1 MEGRDFAAPA
11 HLLSERGA
19 LVHRAASRIAPS
31 GHSSVQHAGHFPP
44 GKYYPSHIP
53 MAPHSGSGLMGNSSA
68 SFMGTFLASSLG
80 SPPSHP
86 THPSRPPSSPSS
98 PSFRSGPHSSASQ
111 IWFPHSHEA
120 GPGYPRF
127 SGSLAHTFLPMSHL
141 DHHANSGVL
150 YGQHRFYDTQ
160 KENFYLRG
168 LPSQPPLISANHS
181 LPPMSRAGSGHSQGS
196 CSRDRD
202 SAIGTGI
209 HKGLKEGSVERGVA
223 PVKDKERS
231 SNKQEAKERQQQQQ
245 HHNHPARQ
253 TTHHHNS
260 HVLQQHPH
268 YPQHPLPLED
278 VNSRALERH
287 KASLAMEYSKDHP
300 QSMSKP
306 LSACLHNG
314 KMQNGDAGTGPKVSM
329 SSCGGEGS
337 ALQAMGGGRSTQ
349 GRHMGSSSNAR
360 CTKEGVSGEMRISE
374 QPSDCLERGQAPL
387 HHSLPYSVPPPLHM
401 GSAAGGAH
409 PHSHPHAHPHT
420 HPHPGGFHCLQLH
433 PSHPHHPHHS
443 HHTHHHPDFF
453 CPPPPAPLANSASQE
468 RGPVNVGR
476 EPKVTGLTFVP
487 SVADLGDKS
496 SGPFQLGN
504 PDCQGVGSGGGGGN
518 TKDKAIE
525 KNGGGG
531 HHSNW
536 HRKQQQQQQ
545 QQQHQQQQQQ
555 QHPYRK
561 AEKAPDWMQSH
572 HQHVQPSQL
581 PPPPPQQ
588 QQTPHSH
595 QVVRSRSAECINSG
609 VDMDVFRSSLPQGG
623 KVGHSVAHS
632 VNTSPYRDCSH
643 QGPPP
648 NSSPLGG
655 KNMGQ
660 HNGTGTAHCPGGSC
674 SLQRDGQKV
683 ARIRHQQHGQPG
695 PDASPAELNQSN
707 GQELKRKMDM
717 SPYGYSN
724 NSGQH
729 HQQQPPVPPWTMRPP
744 QHMSQPDEDQRKSYM
759 EIGGTSGQHAT
770 QQKQQQPGMSLPPQ
784 QPSTAPP
791 LSQQQP
797 QQQQPDPQ
805 GPTQGESS
813 AMKSLL
819 KYSNQQQPLLLS
831 QKSPFGGLG
840 NLKSGPSAG
849 SCALQGNK
857 QTLPSRK
864 GPANDGDRS
873 EYNGRSRE
881 MGDSCQGESEVRQPP
896 VGIAVAVARQREP
909 PCRSDSHPNSRQG
922 RVHPSVKGPPR
933 SMYPSDPTEDERK
946 RMSEEQISLT
956 CLDRDREAYIRDN
969 KDRVEFARIHPSNS
983 CHGDLTSHLMVPS
996 GTSLQSGQL
1005 GDPAAH
1011 SAHHHWMQR
1020 TGSPSLWMTGHSYGI
1035 GHTTLH
1041 QNLPPGFSAAMPGP
1055 LQPVLPL
1062 PQDPSAQLVVLPSE
1076 PPNHPA
1082 SHHLDVMEQQGLWP
1096 PVYGARGP
1104 PSHMQHPAVYSRSQ
1118 FLRQQELYAIQQHQQ
1133 LQHQNQNHQS
1143 QQSQLQSQPQQQQHR
1158 AAHGMQHQTSHNAQ
1172 IQKRPDETSDE
1183 LEELI
1188 SEPRTA
1194 KPAKAYSYNHP
1205 QRNTSPP
1212 GACATHI
1219 SPCYQSPSIRQHPR
1233 STPSTPCP
1241 APSPVAAAPHS
1252 PAISP
1257 APPQILKGADSQ
1269 DKRGKGQPTQDYPE
1283 SLEPDLPP
1291 GYTYPAIAMG
1301 YRRGPSPQD
1310 VQLAEQADLEAV
1322 QAEPAEHAPQS
1333 LASLGEE
1340 LECQVVVMPLPEPLP
1355 LKEVEPDEEERVVQS
1370 VLERRDE
1377 VEVTPV
1383 AAASY
1388 VPIEDEADEQA
1399 SAEEDVLICPPTETP
1414 ISETASSPVPLST
1427 EEPDRSEAV
1436 ITLEEEDDDEA
1447 VGEKNQVEHD
1457 PKVNKLGEQEPELP
1471 AIIELDPASPA
1482 GPESQYPS
1490 SEETKDTEHQ
1500 YKDKVTPDDASVEF
1514 VCLSPASASAR
1525 SQSEENVPHKPL
1537 VPCYWSLEL
1546 LIAAAF
1552 CTDVPPFPLFPYSP
1566 PSAVMSQCTPNQGME
1581 LLSELADLE
1590 LQRQK
1595 HTCGKSQEEEL
1606 LMFDLQSL
1614 ATLATAR
1621 ALELGVQESSS
1632 MSSGR
1637 QFPTRR
1643 IFNLRRKCSWAPRN
1657 EPVCPAK
1664 VNMETMDGPELA
1676 MRMKLAEI
1684 QRRYKEKQKELVK
1697 LQRKHDHQK
1706 EETPRS
1712 PARRGPGRPRKRK
1725 PTLMTGPM
1733 SSTDSQRKAKSMGAA
1748 LGLLP
1753 EDLRGGGDSQKRKK
1767 RLSSRGFER
1776 PTSSQQIKAQGCRK
1790 SSLHSVLGSKLGS
1803 DVAQLKQK
1811 TQVKKNLSGTDSR
1824 DKEVSLCNSNPNHGH
1839 RSQST
1844 AKGETRRE
1852 SGGQSDTAA
1861 SVDSFPQESWTG
1873 LMRCGRK
1880 KDSTAL
1886 PQGSS
1891 HLSQA
1896 RAKVLGGQ
1904 RQKATEGEESSSAE
1918 TDSSDQED
1926 EEEEG
1931 SYETDEGR
1939 DYRSR
1944 SPRDITSCSSV
1955 TGPSPSSVVKLEA
1968 NQKARN
1974 KKRRQ
1979 ELYGSQSLSGA
1990 EGEVKVRKKP
2000 TSKLVTPA
2008 KNHQDQRPEGGRRT
2022 GRHKSKE
2029 PRWGSFGARG
2039 NRYRRSMGLATFPTT
2054 SERLKRA
2061 TRKTT
2066 ILRGTITKRRSCWS
2080 VGAPSLQGEEGI
2092 RGRRIKDQQIKGRA
2106 VSRLLESFAADEG
2119 FQMDGSS
2126 FSEEDDNNHL
2136 QNNKSPEVPNC
2147 VLTKELLTD
2156 GLKVLI
2162 SKEDEL
2168 LYAARVHTLEIP
2180 DIFRVVIDGERG
2192 NRPRIYSLEQLL
2204 QEAVLDIRP
2213 ESEAMLSEGTR
2224 VCAYWS
2230 ERSRCLYP
2238 GYVHRGGS
2246 CDEGKRGGV
2255 MVEFDDGDRGKI
2267 SLPNIRLLPPGYQ
2280 IHCGE
2285 SSPALLVPSGT
2296 TTKRSS
2302 SLEQAPI
2309 SDRLSDR
2316 LSSTNNITNTQS
2328 LTVIKRKPGRPKGSG
2343 KKQKQQQ
2350 AESANKNPLPFLS
2363 WSSLSNTRKRTSENL
2378 FQFNGAPRKAAKGK
2392 EDALFSLPQTQPL
2405 ASLPAKGL
2413 FSSSS
2418 FEVDSFRSIANGYSS
2433 FCTQSTIQSTG
2444 AGSGLS
2450 LGNKSDLYCEKRG
2463 QDELMTPRVRKS
2475 GHEFLVKLDHE
2486 GVTSP
2491 KTKNSKALMCRSGSS
2506 SVSVMSRTEAYSHPV
2521 LLVKDNKK
2529 GGASKVELL
2538 LKGAT
2543 PQRKPSSSLRLE
2555 EYGDLGFSSH
2565 RECHSSYSD
2574 LDEEEEEEVRRRAA
2588 LVSATGGLRTP
2599 GRFLSRLSVS
2609 SSSSGSSSSSSSGSL
2624 SSSSLCSSDNDS
2636 SYSSEDED
2644 SSALMLQSCLSSHRG
2659 LLQPSDPSTS
2669 SRPRQHS
2676 FVAKAVAVSNAKGGP
2691 PVQVSNSKSLKRK
2704 ECTSSASKPIKEFV
2718 KKPRLLSDDTSFIP
2732 RPKMSAFLAGRQMWR
2747 WSGNPTQRRGLKGK
2761 ARKLFYKAI
2770 VRGRDTVRVGDCAV
2784 FLSAGRPN
2792 LPYVGQIE
2800 NFWESWTS
2808 RMVVKVKWF
2817 YHPEETKLGKRH
2829 RDGKHALYQSC
2840 HEDENDVQ
2848 TISHKC
2854 QVVSREEYECMTH
2867 NQKPNSTSPDLY
2879 YLAGTYDPTTG
2890 QLVTVE
2896 GVSIMC

>member
-86 THPSRPPSSPSS
+86 SHPSRPPSSPSS
-98 PSFRSGPHSSASQ
+98 PSFRGGPHSSASQ

-181 LPPMSRAGSGHSQGS
+181 LPPMSRAGSGHTQGS

-202 SAIGTGI
+202 PGVGTGM
-209 HKGLKEGSVERGVA
+209 HKGLKEGTVERVVVN
-223 PVKDKERS
+223 VKDKERS
-231 SNKQEAKERQQQQQ
+231 SGKQEAKERQQQQQ
-245 HHNHPARQ
+245 HHSHQPPQ
-253 TTHHHNS
+253 PTHHHHS
-260 HVLQQHPH
+260 HTHQQHPH
-268 YPQHPLPLED
+268 YPQHPLPLEE

-287 KASLAMEYSKDHP
+287 KASLTMYSKEHP

-314 KMQNGDAGTGPKVSM
+314 KMQNGDTVTGAGAKVSM
-329 SSCGGEGS
+329 SSCGGEDTT
-337 ALQAMGGGRSTQ
+337 LRAMGGA
-349 GRHMGSSSNAR
+349 GSSQNRHLATSGSSR

-387 HHSLPYSVPPPLHM
+387 HHTLPYSVPPPLHM
-401 GSAAGGAH
+401 GSATGGA
-409 PHSHPHAHPHT
+409 HSHPHAHPHT

-433 PSHPHHPHHS
+433 PSHAHHS

-453 CPPPPAPLANSASQE
+453 CPPPPAPLANPASHE

-476 EPKVTGLTFVP
+476 EPKVIGPTFVP
-487 SVADLGDKS
+487 SVADMGDKS
-496 SGPFQLGN
+496 NGPFQLNN
-504 PDCQGVGSGGGGGN
+504 PDCQGVGSGGGGSN
-518 TKDKAIE
+518 AKDKTIE
-525 KNGGGG
+525 KNGGSG
-531 HHSNW
+531 HHNNW
-536 HRKQQQQQQ
+536 HRKQP
-545 QQQHQQQQQQ
+545 QQQQ

-561 AEKAPDWMQSH
+561 TEKAPDWMQSH
-572 HQHVQPSQL
+572 HQHLQPSQL
-581 PPPPPQQ
+581 PPQQ
-588 QQTPHSH
+588 QQQPPHSQQQH

-609 VDMDVFRSSLPQGG
+609 VEMDVFRSSLPQGP
-623 KVGHSVAHS
+623 KAGHSVPHS

-643 QGPPP
+643 PGPPP
-648 NSSPLGG
+648 NSSPLGS

-660 HNGTGTAHCPGGSC
+660 HSGTGAAHGPGGSC

-683 ARIRHQQHGQPG
+683 ARIRHQQHGRPG
-695 PDASPAELNQSN
+695 PDAPSELNQGNS
-707 GQELKRKMDM
+707 QELKRKLDM

-724 NSGQH
+724 SNGQH
-729 HQQQPPVPPWTMRPP
+729 HHQQPPVPPWNMRPP
-744 QHMSQPDEDQRKSYM
+744 HHMSQPEEDQRKSYM
-759 EIGGTSGQHAT
+759 ELGSTGGQHS
-770 QQKQQQPGMSLPPQ
+770 QQQQQQQPGISLPPP
-784 QPSTAPP
+784 QPPTAPP
-791 LSQQQP
+791 LSQQQQQP
-797 QQQQPDPQ
+797 QQQPDPQ

-819 KYSNQQQPLLLS
+819 KYSNQQQPLLVS
-831 QKSPFGGLG
+831 QKNPFGGLG
-840 NLKSGPSAG
+840 NLKSGPSGG

-864 GPANDGDRS
+864 GTANDS
-873 EYNGRSRE
+873 ERPDYNGRSRD
-881 MGDSCQGESEVRQPP
+881 MGDTGHGESEVRQPP

-909 PCRSDSHPNSRQG
+909 PCRSAENHPNSRQG
-922 RVHPSVKGPPR
+922 RVHPSVKGQPR
-933 SMYPSDPTEDERK
+933 SMYLSDPSTEEERK
-946 RMSEEQISLT
+946 RLSEEQIGLT
-956 CLDRDREAYIRDN
+956 CLDRERDAYIRDN
-969 KDRVEFARIHPSNS
+969 KERVEFARIHPSSS
-983 CHGDLTSHLMVPS
+983 CHGDLTSHLMVPG

-1011 SAHHHWMQR
+1011 STHHHWMPR
-1020 TGSPSLWMTGHSYGI
+1020 TGSPSLWMTGHSYAGI

-1076 PPNHPA
+1076 PPTHPA
-1082 SHHLDVMEQQGLWP
+1082 THHLDVMEQPGLWP

-1118 FLRQQELYAIQQHQQ
+1118 FLRQQELYALQQHQQ
-1133 LQHQNQNHQS
+1133 LQHQHQSHQS
-1143 QQSQLQSQPQQQQHR
+1143 QPSQLQSQPQQQQQQQQQQQHR
-1158 AAHGMQHQTSHNAQ
+1158 AAHSMNMQHQTVHNTQ
-1172 IQKRPDETSDE
+1172 IQKRADEPSVE

-1188 SEPRTA
+1188 SEPRTS
-1194 KPAKAYSYNHP
+1194 KPAKAYSYNPP

-1212 GACATHI
+1212 GTCTAHL
-1219 SPCYQSPSIRQHPR
+1219 SPCCQSPSLRQHPK

-1241 APSPVAAAPHS
+1241 APSPVAAVPHS

-1257 APPQILKGADSQ
+1257 APPQMLKGTESQ
-1269 DKRGKGQPTQDYPE
+1269 DKTGEGQPPHDYPE

-1291 GYTYPAIAMG
+1291 GYTYPTIAMD
-1301 YRRGPSPQD
+1301 YRSGPSPQD
-1310 VQLAEQADLEAV
+1310 VQLAEPADLEAV
-1322 QAEPAEHAPQS
+1322 QVEPAEHAPQS
-1333 LASLGEE
+1333 LATLGED
-1340 LECQVVVMPLPEPLP
+1340 LDCQVVVRPLPEPLP
-1355 LKEVEPDEEERVVQS
+1355 LKEMEHEEEKREVDG
-1370 VLERRDE
+1370 VLEQRDE
-1377 VEVTPV
+1377 VEITAVTE
-1383 AAASY
+1383 ANY
-1388 VPIEDEADEQA
+1388 VHTEEEQA
-1399 SAEEDVLICPPTETP
+1399 GEQGQTTEEVLVCPPVESTVCEAP
-1414 ISETASSPVPLST
+1414 SCPVSIST
-1427 EEPDRSEAV
+1427 EEPDRQDTV
-1436 ITLEEEDDDEA
+1436 ITLEEEEDDE
-1447 VGEKNQVEHD
+1447 VTGGEIHVEYAQ
-1457 PKVNKLGEQEPELP
+1457 KVSMPGEQEPELP
-1471 AIIELDPASPA
+1471 AIIELDPTS
-1482 GPESQYPS
+1482 PESQSPPNEGAEDREQQHES
-1490 SEETKDTEHQ
+1490 KM
-1500 YKDKVTPDDASVEF
+1500 TPNNASVDS
-1514 VCLSPASASAR
+1514 VCLSPASASAP
-1525 SQSEENVPHKPL
+1525 SPSEASFSVPHKPL

-1552 CTDVPPFPLFPYSP
+1552 CTDVPPFPLFSFSM
-1566 PSAVMSQCTPNQGME
+1566 PSVAPSQCNPYQGIE

-1590 LQRQK
+1590 LQQQK
-1595 HTCGKSQEEEL
+1595 RTCGKSQEEEL

-1621 ALELGVQESSS
+1621 ALELGSEESSS
-1632 MSSGR
+1632 VSSER
-1637 QFPTRR
+1637 QFPARR
-1643 IFNLRRKCSWAPRN
+1643 ILNLRRKCTWTPRN

-1664 VNMETMDGPELA
+1664 VSMETMDGPELA
-1676 MRMKLAEI
+1676 MRVKLAEL
-1684 QRRYKEKQKELVK
+1684 QRRYKEKQKELAK

-1725 PTLMTGPM
+1725 PTLTTGPV
-1733 SSTDSQRKAKSMGAA
+1733 SSSEGQRKVKSMG
-1748 LGLLP
+1748 GCLP
-1753 EDLRGGGDSQKRKK
+1753 EDLGGGGDNQRRKK

-1776 PTSSQQIKAQGCRK
+1776 LSSTQVKAQGCRK
-1790 SSLHSVLGSKLGS
+1790 SSLHSVLNSKLSG

-1811 TQVKKNLSGTDSR
+1811 AQVKKTLSGTGSR
-1824 DKEVSLCNSNPNHGH
+1824 DKEISLCNSNLKHGH
-1839 RSQST
+1839 RSQGTSK
-1844 AKGETRRE
+1844 ADSRRD

-1861 SVDSFPQESWTG
+1861 SGDSVHQESWTG
-1873 LMRCGRK
+1873 LVRCGRK
-1880 KDSTAL
+1880 RGLTT
-1886 PQGSS
+1886 
-1891 HLSQA
+1891 LSQP
-1896 RAKVLGGQ
+1896 RTKVHRGQ
-1904 RQKATEGEESSSAE
+1904 RHEAMEEEESSPAE
-1918 TDSSDQED
+1918 SDSSDQED

-1931 SYETDEGR
+1931 SCDTDEIQ
-1939 DYRSR
+1939 DYRAQ
-1944 SPRDITSCSSV
+1944 PFRDITLSSSMI
-1955 TGPSPSSVVKLEA
+1955 GPSPSSVVKLEA

-1974 KKRRQ
+1974 KKQRQ
-1979 ELYGSQSLSGA
+1979 ELYGSHSLSGA

-2000 TSKLVTPA
+2000 NCRLGMVTA
-2008 KNHQDQRPEGGRRT
+2008 VKNHQDHQDRQTEVARKTCGPR
-2022 GRHKSKE
+2022 SKE
-2029 PRWGSFGARG
+2029 PRWGSLGTRG

-2061 TRKTT
+2061 TRKSTM
-2066 ILRGTITKRRSCWS
+2066 LRGAINKRRSCWPI
-2080 VGAPSLQGEEGI
+2080 GASSLQSEEGS
-2092 RGRRIKDQQIKGRA
+2092 RGQRSKDQQPKGRA

-2126 FSEEDDNNHL
+2126 FSEEEEHSSHSHKNL
-2136 QNNKSPEVPNC
+2136 EVPNC

-2168 LYAARVHTLEIP
+2168 LYAARVHTLELP
-2180 DIFRVVIDGERG
+2180 DIFSVVVDGERG

-2213 ESEAMLSEGTR
+2213 ESEAVLNEGTR

-2238 GYVHRGGS
+2238 GYVRRGGS
-2246 CDEGKRGGV
+2246 SDEGKQGGV

-2285 SSPALLVPSGT
+2285 SSPALLVPSGST
-2296 TTKRSS
+2296 AKRTS

-2309 SDRLSDR
+2309 SERPSDR
-2316 LSSTNNITNTQS
+2316 LSTINTVTTTQS
-2328 LTVIKRKPGRPKGSG
+2328 LTVIKRRPGRPKGSG

-2350 AESANKNPLPFLS
+2350 IENANKSPSPFLG
-2363 WSSLSNTRKRTSENL
+2363 WSSLANTRKRTSDNL
-2378 FQFNGAPRKAAKGK
+2378 FQFNGAPKRTLKGK
-2392 EDALFSLPQTQPL
+2392 EDDLFSLTHTQPQ
-2405 ASLPAKGL
+2405 ASIPTKGL

-2433 FCTQSTIQSTG
+2433 FCTQSTG
-2444 AGSGLS
+2444 PGSGLS
-2450 LGNKSDLYCEKRG
+2450 LGSRSGLYGEKRK
-2463 QDELMTPRVRKS
+2463 QDELVMPRGKKS
-2475 GHEFLVKLDHE
+2475 GQEFLIKLDHE

-2491 KTKNSKALMCRSGSS
+2491 KTKNSKALLLRGGSS
-2506 SVSVMSRTEAYSHPV
+2506 SVSGLPRTEAYSHPV

-2529 GGASKVELL
+2529 GASRVELL
-2538 LKGAT
+2538 LKGTT
-2543 PQRKPSSSLRLE
+2543 PQRKPSPSLRLG

-2574 LDEEEEEEVRRRAA
+2574 LDDEEEEEEEERRRAA
-2588 LVSATGGLRTP
+2588 LAAASGGLRTA

-2624 SSSSLCSSDNDS
+2624 SSSSLCSSENDS

-2644 SSALMLQSCLSSHRG
+2644 SSTLMLQSCLSSHRG
-2659 LLQPSDPSTS
+2659 LLQPSEPSTS
-2669 SRPRQHS
+2669 SRPRQHA
-2676 FVAKAVAVSNAKGGP
+2676 FVAKAMAVSNAKGAP
-2691 PVQVSNSKSLKRK
+2691 SNQVSNSKSLKRK
-2704 ECTSSASKPIKEFV
+2704 ECAGSISKPTKDFV
-2718 KKPRLLSDDTSFIP
+2718 KKPRMLPDETTFIP

-2770 VRGRDTVRVGDCAV
+2770 VRGRETVKVGDCAV

-2854 QVVSREEYECMTH
+2854 QVVSREEYECLTH

-2890 QLVTVE
+2890 QLVTAE
-2896 GVSIMC
+2896 GVSIIC

>member
-86 THPSRPPSSPSS
+86 PHPSRPPSSPSS
-98 PSFRSGPHSSASQ
+98 PSFRGGPHSSASQ
-111 IWFPHSHEA
+111 IWFPHSHE

-168 LPSQPPLISANHS
+168 LPSQPSLISANHG
-181 LPPMSRAGSGHSQGS
+181 LPSMSRTGSGHSQGS

-202 SAIGTGI
+202 PGLGAGI
-209 HKGLKEGSVERGVA
+209 HKGLKEGSVERGVV

-231 SNKQEAKERQQQQQ
+231 SGKQDAKERQQQQQ
-245 HHNHPARQ
+245 QHQNHQTPQ
-253 TTHHHNS
+253 TTHHHHS
-260 HVLQQHPH
+260 HTHQQQSH
-268 YPQHPLPLED
+268 YPQHPLPLEE

-287 KASLAMEYSKDHP
+287 KASLAMEYTKDHH
-300 QSMSKP
+300 QNMSKP

-314 KMQNGDAGTGPKVSM
+314 KMPNGDPGTTAGSKVSLP
-329 SSCGGEGS
+329 SCGGEGTGLRS
-337 ALQAMGGGRSTQ
+337 MVDGGSSQ
-349 GRHMGSSSNAR
+349 GRHIGSNVNGR

-409 PHSHPHAHPHT
+409 SHPHPHAHPHS

-453 CPPPPAPLANSASQE
+453 CPPPPAPLANPASQD
-468 RGPVNVGR
+468 RGTINVGR
-476 EPKVTGLTFVP
+476 DPKVTGPTFVP

-496 SGPFQLGN
+496 NGPFQLGN
-504 PDCQGVGSGGGGGN
+504 PDCQGVGNGGGS
-518 TKDKAIE
+518 TSKDKAIE
-525 KNGGGG
+525 KGGSG

-536 HRKQQQQQQ
+536 QTK
-545 QQQHQQQQQQ
+545 QQQ

-561 AEKAPDWMQSH
+561 TEKSLDWMQSH

-581 PPPPPQQ
+581 PPQPQQ
-588 QQTPHSH
+588 QQQKTPHSQQQH
-595 QVVRSRSAECINSG
+595 QVVRSRSAECINSS
-609 VDMDVFRSSLPQGG
+609 VDMDVFRPSLSQGP
-623 KVGHSVAHS
+623 KAGHSVPHS
-632 VNTSPYRDCSH
+632 VNSSPYRDCSH

-648 NSSPLGG
+648 NSSPLGN

-660 HNGTGTAHCPGGSC
+660 HAGAGAAHTSGGSC
-674 SLQRDGQKV
+674 SLQREGQKV
-683 ARIRHQQHGQPG
+683 ARIRHQQHGRPG
-695 PDASPAELNQSN
+695 PDAPSPAELNQSN
-707 GQELKRKMDM
+707 NQELKRKMDM
-717 SPYGYSN
+717 SPYGYNN

-729 HQQQPPVPPWTMRPP
+729 HHQQPPVPPWGMRPP
-744 QHMSQPDEDQRKSYM
+744 HHMSQPEEEQRRSYM
-759 EIGGTSGQHAT
+759 ELGGSGGQHS
-770 QQKQQQPGMSLPPQ
+770 QRQQQQQQQGLGLPPQ
-784 QPSTAPP
+784 QPPPAPT

-797 QQQQPDPQ
+797 QQQPEAQ

-840 NLKSGPSAG
+840 SLKSGPSGG

-864 GPANDGDRS
+864 GPADGERPDYS
-873 EYNGRSRE
+873 VRSRE
-881 MGDSCQGESEVRQPP
+881 TGEAGHVENEVRQPP

-909 PCRSDSHPNSRQG
+909 PCRSGDGHPNSRQG
-922 RVHPSVKGPPR
+922 RVHNSVKGLPR
-933 SMYPSDPTEDERK
+933 SMYPVDPNEEERK
-946 RMSEEQISLT
+946 RINEEQMGLN
-956 CLDRDREAYIRDN
+956 CLDRDRDAYIRDN
-969 KDRVEFARIHPSNS
+969 KERVEFARIHPSTS
-983 CHGDLTSHLMVPS
+983 CHGDLTSHLMVPG

-1011 SAHHHWMQR
+1011 SAHHHWMPR
-1020 TGSPSLWMTGHSYGI
+1020 TGSPSLWMTGHSYAGI
-1035 GHTTLH
+1035 GHTPLH
-1041 QNLPPGFSAAMPGP
+1041 QNLPPGFSSAMPGP

-1076 PPNHPA
+1076 PAPHPA
-1082 SHHLDVMEQQGLWP
+1082 PHHLDVIEQQGLWP
-1096 PVYGARGP
+1096 PVYSARGP

-1118 FLRQQELYAIQQHQQ
+1118 FLRQQELYAFQQHQQ
-1133 LQHQNQNHQS
+1133 LQHQHQNHQS
-1143 QQSQLQSQPQQQQHR
+1143 QQLQLPPQPQQQHR
-1158 AAHGMQHQTSHNAQ
+1158 AAHTMQHQSTHNEQ
-1172 IQKRPDETSDE
+1172 IHKRPDEPSDE

-1188 SEPRTA
+1188 TEPRPS
-1194 KPAKAYSYNHP
+1194 KPAKNYSYNPP
-1205 QRNTSPP
+1205 QRSNSPP
-1212 GACATHI
+1212 GACATHL
-1219 SPCYQSPSIRQHPR
+1219 SPCYQSPSLRQHPR

-1241 APSPVAAAPHS
+1241 APSPMAATPHS

-1257 APPQILKGADSQ
+1257 APPQMLKGPESQ
-1269 DKRGKGQPTQDYPE
+1269 DKRGEGQAPQDYPE

-1291 GYTYPAIAMG
+1291 GYTYPAIALG
-1301 YRRGPSPQD
+1301 YRNGPSPQD
-1310 VQLAEQADLEAV
+1310 VRLAQPADLEAV
-1322 QAEPAEHAPQS
+1322 QAEPPEHAPQS
-1333 LASLGEE
+1333 LAGLGEE
-1340 LECQVVVMPLPEPLP
+1340 LDCQVPVMPLTEPLP
-1355 LKEVEPDEEERVVQS
+1355 LKEVEPGEEES
-1370 VLERRDE
+1370 MNERALQLREE
-1377 VEVTPV
+1377 VEVTAV
-1383 AAASY
+1383 TAANY
-1388 VPIEDEADEQA
+1388 VPDEEGADEQG
-1399 SAEEDVLICPPTETP
+1399 SAEADVLSCPPVV
-1414 ISETASSPVPLST
+1414 SSVCETASCPVPLVKEQPSG
-1427 EEPDRSEAV
+1427 PHAV
-1436 ITLEEEDDDEA
+1436 ITLEEEDDEEA
-1447 VGEKNQVEHD
+1447 VGEESQVLHD
-1457 PKVNKLGEQEPELP
+1457 QKVNLHAEQESELP

-1482 GPESQYPS
+1482 VYESPCPQPEAAKE
-1490 SEETKDTEHQ
+1490 SEHENKMTQE
-1500 YKDKVTPDDASVEF
+1500 DAAVDF
-1514 VCLSPASASAR
+1514 LCPSPASTSAC
-1525 SQSEENVPHKPL
+1525 SNGEEAAAVPCKPY

-1552 CTDVPPFPLFPYSP
+1552 CTDVPPFPLFSNST
-1566 PSAVMSQCTPNQGME
+1566 PSTVLSQCAPNKGME

-1590 LQRQK
+1590 LQQMK
-1595 HTCGKSQEEEL
+1595 HICGKTPEEDL

-1621 ALELGVQESSS
+1621 ALEAGSQESSKTGPQQNFS
-1632 MSSGR
+1632 A
-1637 QFPTRR
+1637 RR
-1643 IFNLRRKCSWAPRN
+1643 IFNLRRKFSWAPRN

-1664 VNMETMDGPELA
+1664 VSMETMDGPELE
-1676 MRMKLAEI
+1676 MRVKLADI
-1684 QRRYKEKQKELVK
+1684 QRRYKEKQKELAK

-1725 PTLMTGPM
+1725 PTLTTGPV
-1733 SSTDSQRKAKSMGAA
+1733 SSNEGQRKVKSAGV
-1748 LGLLP
+1748 GLSSSP
-1753 EDLRGGGDSQKRKK
+1753 EDQGGGGETQRRKK
-1767 RLSSRGFER
+1767 RLSSQGFER
-1776 PTSSQQIKAQGCRK
+1776 ISTVQIKAQGCRK
-1790 SSLHSVLGSKLGS
+1790 SSVHSVLSSKLVG

-1811 TQVKKNLSGTDSR
+1811 SAVKRNLSGTGSR
-1824 DKEVSLCNSNPNHGH
+1824 DKEGSPCSLNLKHAQ
-1839 RSQST
+1839 RSQGGI
-1844 AKGETRRE
+1844 KGESRRE
-1852 SGGQSDTAA
+1852 SGGQSDTGA
-1861 SVDSFPQESWTG
+1861 SVDSTTQESWSG
-1873 LMRCGRK
+1873 QARHGSK
-1880 KDSTAL
+1880 KGSTQE
-1886 PQGSS
+1886 QGSS
-1891 HLSQA
+1891 YFHQA
-1896 RAKVLGGQ
+1896 RSKVLRGQ
-1904 RQKATEGEESSSAE
+1904 RQEAAKEEESSSTE
-1918 TDSSDQED
+1918 SDSSDQED

-1931 SYETDEGR
+1931 SYETDEGQ
-1939 DYRSR
+1939 DFRSQ
-1944 SPRDITSCSSV
+1944 PTRDITSGSSMM
-1955 TGPSPSSVVKLEA
+1955 GPSPSSIVKLEA

-1974 KKRRQ
+1974 KKQRQ
-1979 ELYGSQSLSGA
+1979 ELYGSQILSAA
-1990 EGEVKVRKKP
+1990 ESEVKVKKKP
-2000 TSKLVTPA
+2000 NNRLGIGPA
-2008 KNHQDQRPEGGRRT
+2008 VKNLQHQRPEGGRRT
-2022 GRHKSKE
+2022 CGPRSKE
-2029 PRWGSFGARG
+2029 SRWGSLGTRG
-2039 NRYRRSMGLATFPTT
+2039 NRYRKTFGMATFPTT

-2061 TRKTT
+2061 TRKSTM
-2066 ILRGTITKRRSCWS
+2066 LRGAISKRRSCWS
-2080 VGAPSLQGEEGI
+2080 VGASSMQNDDGS
-2092 RGRRIKDQQIKGRA
+2092 RGQKSMDQQSKGRA
-2106 VSRLLESFAADEG
+2106 VSRLLESFVADED
-2119 FQMDGSS
+2119 FQIDGSS
-2126 FSEEDDNNHL
+2126 FSEEEEDRGL
-2136 QNNKSPEVPNC
+2136 SNKRNLKIPNC
-2147 VLTKELLTD
+2147 ILTKEHLCD

-2180 DIFRVVIDGERG
+2180 DIFSIVIDGERG

-2204 QEAVLDIRP
+2204 KEAVLDIRP
-2213 ESEAMLSEGTR
+2213 ESEAVLSDGTR

-2238 GYVHRGGS
+2238 GYVRRGGS
-2246 CDEGKRGGV
+2246 VDEGKPGV

-2280 IHCGE
+2280 IQCGE
-2285 SSPALLVPSGT
+2285 SSPALLAPSGT
-2296 TTKRSS
+2296 SAKRSS

-2309 SDRLSDR
+2309 SDRPSDR
-2316 LSSTNNITNTQS
+2316 LSSTNSLSNTQN
-2328 LTVIKRKPGRPKGSG
+2328 LTVIKRRPGRPKGSG

-2350 AESANKNPLPFLS
+2350 AENANKNPPAFLGL
-2363 WSSLSNTRKRTSENL
+2363 SSLGNTRKRPADSL
-2378 FQFNGAPRKAAKGK
+2378 FQFNGAPRKALRGK
-2392 EDALFSLPQTQPL
+2392 EDALFSSPQTQ
-2405 ASLPAKGL
+2405 SLTSQPTKGL

-2433 FCTQSTIQSTG
+2433 FCSQSAG
-2444 AGSGLS
+2444 AGPGLS
-2450 LGNKSDLYCEKRG
+2450 MVPRTGMYNEKCR
-2463 QDELMTPRVRKS
+2463 QDDMVAPRSRKS
-2475 GHEFLVKLDHE
+2475 GQEFLIKLDHE

-2491 KTKNSKALMCRSGSS
+2491 KTKNSKALLLQSEYS
-2506 SVSVMSRTEAYSHPV
+2506 SVSSMPKTEAYSHPV

-2529 GGASKVELL
+2529 GGASRVELL
-2538 LKGAT
+2538 LKGTT
-2543 PQRKPSSSLRLE
+2543 PQRKPSPSLRQE
-2555 EYGDLGFSSH
+2555 KYGDLGFSSH
-2565 RECHSSYSD
+2565 RECHPSYSD
-2574 LDEEEEEEVRRRAA
+2574 LDDEEEEEERRRAA
-2588 LVSATGGLRTP
+2588 LAAATGGLRMP

-2636 SYSSEDED
+2636 SYSSDDED
-2644 SSALMLQSCLSSHRG
+2644 SSALMLQSCLSSHQG
-2659 LLQPSDPSTS
+2659 LLPSAEPSTS

-2676 FVAKAVAVSNAKGGP
+2676 FVAKAVAVSSAKGGP
-2691 PVQVSNSKSLKRK
+2691 SEQLSNSKPLKRK
-2704 ECTSSASKPIKEFV
+2704 DCMAAVSKPAKECM
-2718 KKPRLLSDDTSFIP
+2718 KKPRMLPDDTSFIP
-2732 RPKMSAFLAGRQMWR
+2732 RPKVSAFLAGRQMWR
-2747 WSGNPTQRRGLKGK
+2747 WAGNPTQRRGLKGK

-2829 RDGKHALYQSC
+2829 RDGKYALYQSC

-2854 QVVSREEYECMTH
+2854 RVVSREEYECLTR
-2867 NQKPNSTSPDLY
+2867 NQKPNSSYPDLY